1 MFEMRALA
9 IKAKKLEASEMKV
22 AEIVHEYID
31 RIYFDL
37 IKFPS
42 GTFNTLKLVF
52 KNVVR
57 NGLKSHRK
65 GKKTVFDILGVC
77 YKRTSR
83 KIKIAT

>member
-1 MFEMRALA
+1 MRALA

-22 AEIVHEYID
+22 TEIVHEYID

-37 IKFPS
+37 IKLPS
-42 GTFNTLKLVF
+42 ETSNTLKLVF

-65 GKKTVFDILGVC
+65 GKKTVFDIL
-77 YKRTSR
+77 
-83 KIKIAT
+83 